1 MIDLAALRIR
11 YRRIAGFLD
20 ERGRRLFAANEAL
33 ELGRGGVT
41 SVSAASGIARSTINR
56 GIAELRAGRNELGAR
71 IRRRG
76 GGRKRA
82 VEGQPGLLAAL
93 EGLIEGAI
101 RGDPQSPL
109 RWVSRS
115 QRNIAAVLGQ
125 QGFEVSQK
133 LVGVLLRQLDY
144 SCQANR
150 KTREGTQHP
159 DRNAQ
164 FEYINAKV
172 KAALAASQPAISVD
186 TKKKELVG
194 DFKNGGRELRR
205 KGEPEPVRVHD
216 FEIKGLGKVAPYG
229 VYDIAANHG
238 WVSVGISA
246 DTGAFAVESI
256 RRWWYKLGKPRYPN
270 ATCLTITADCG
281 GTMGRR

>member
-41 SVSAASGIARSTINR
+41 AVSAASGIARSTINR
-56 GIAELRAGRNELGAR
+56 GIAELKAGRDELGAR

-76 GGRKRA
+76 GGRKTA

-125 QGFEVSQK
+125 QGFEVNQK

-144 SCQANR
+144 SCQANH
-150 KTREGTQHP
+150 GCS
-159 DRNAQ
+159 DRHAVSTL
-164 FEYINAKV
+164 EA
-172 KAALAASQPAISVD
+172 
-186 TKKKELVG
+186 TG
-194 DFKNGGRELRR
+194 DVLMSG
-205 KGEPEPVRVHD
+205 
-216 FEIKGLGKVAPYG
+216 IGK
-229 VYDIAANHG
+229 
-238 WVSVGISA
+238 
-246 DTGAFAVESI
+246 
-256 RRWWYKLGKPRYPN
+256 
-270 ATCLTITADCG
+270 
-281 GTMGRR
+281 